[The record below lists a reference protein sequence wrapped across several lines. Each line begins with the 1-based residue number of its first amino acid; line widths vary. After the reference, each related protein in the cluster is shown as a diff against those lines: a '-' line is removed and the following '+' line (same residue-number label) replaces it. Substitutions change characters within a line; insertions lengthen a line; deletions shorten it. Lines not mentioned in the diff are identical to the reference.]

1 MADSFDLPV
10 EFNGEEKLYPTT
22 ILRYGFTHKLQ
33 VTVNNIIVTFE
44 PDEEKNYRAIVDND
58 NAGALNKHLLEQI
71 SNTLHFLLGD

>member
-22 ILRYGFTHKLQ
+22 ILRYGFTHKIQ
-33 VTVNNIIVTFE
+33 VAVNNIIVIFE

-58 NAGALNKHLLEQI
+58 KEGTLNKHLLEQI